1 MTRRGCLRHIAIA
14 VGFPAL
20 VRIRVGA
27 ARQRIDELCDEH
39 GDCLAS
45 ENGARLICE

>member
-1 MTRRGCLRHIAIA
+1 MTRRAYLKHVAILIGFAA
-14 VGFPAL
+14 VA
-20 VRIRVGA
+20 RIPGGA
-27 ARQRIDELCDEH
+27 ARQRSDELCDEH